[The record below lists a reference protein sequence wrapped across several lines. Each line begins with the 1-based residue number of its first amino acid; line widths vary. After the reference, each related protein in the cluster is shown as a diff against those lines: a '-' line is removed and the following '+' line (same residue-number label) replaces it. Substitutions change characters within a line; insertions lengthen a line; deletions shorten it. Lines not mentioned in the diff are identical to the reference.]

1 MIGRTNMRA
10 GLGVIGVIVCALAV
24 GMIGAALFVESGFY
38 DIGADDHH
46 TAIFLGII
54 DELRERSIAVRDR
67 SIDLRLEEAPE
78 RVAAGAERYAALC
91 AGCHLAP
98 GMTKSAIRPGLYPHP
113 PNLAQEDLRDGRR
126 AFWII
131 KHGIKMS
138 GMPAWGRTL
147 DDAAVW
153 DLISFIRKMPDMT
166 AETYQRLASVT
177 SISGPRRSTADSA
190 FPEVGNLP

>member
-1 MIGRTNMRA
+1 MLGRASRRA
-10 GLGVIGVIVCALAV
+10 GLGVIGVIVCTLAV
-24 GMIGAALFVESGFY
+24 GIIGAGVLVESGFY

-46 TAIFLGII
+46 TTFVLGII
-54 DELRERSIAVRDR
+54 EQLRERSIAVRDR

-78 RVAAGAERYAALC
+78 RIAAGAEHYAALC

-113 PNLAQEDLRDGRR
+113 PNLAQEDLRDARR

-138 GMPAWGRTL
+138 GMPAWGKTL
-147 DDAAVW
+147 DDAAIW
-153 DLISFIRKMPDMT
+153 DLVSFVRKMPDMT
-166 AETYQRLASVT
+166 VETYQQ
-177 SISGPRRSTADSA
+177 ISHH
-190 FPEVGNLP
+190 